1 MSDWYSERRDFQ
13 SYIEEAQEARAEAM
27 ARVGY
32 LGVAAV
38 GRALQ
43 AAGAAPTKAVRT
55 ALAAVRAWRNRQ
67 AALRQLLLLDE
78 RMLKDIGLSRAD
90 IWAAV
95 DGTLGDRTR
104 EPPALQPA
112 DYVDIA
118 LSSYALG
125 GCNDNG
131 ERRQAA

>member
-1 MSDWYSERRDFQ
+1 MSDWYSEPRDFQ
-13 SYIEEAQEARAEAM
+13 SYVAQAQEARAEAM

-43 AAGAAPTKAVRT
+43 AAGTALTTAVRT
-55 ALAAVRAWRNRQ
+55 APGAVRAWRNRQ
-67 AALRQLLLLDE
+67 AALRQLLLLDD
-78 RMLKDIGLSRAD
+78 RLLKDIGLSRAD

-95 DGTLGDRTR
+95 DGTLGNRTLQ
-104 EPPALQPA
+104 PATLQPA

-118 LSSYALG
+118 LSNYALG

-131 ERRQAA
+131 DRRQAA

>member
-1 MSDWYSERRDFQ
+1 MSDWYSERRDIQ
-13 SYIEEAQEARAEAM
+13 SYVAQAQEARAEAM

-32 LGVAAV
+32 LGVATV
-38 GRALQ
+38 GRALL
-43 AAGAAPTKAVRT
+43 AAGAALTKAVR
-55 ALAAVRAWRNRQ
+55 AAPEAVRAWRNRH

-78 RMLKDIGLSRAD
+78 RMLSDIGLSRSD

-95 DGTLGDRTR
+95 DGTLRDRPL
-104 EPPALQPA
+104 EPATQQPA

-118 LSSYALG
+118 LSNYALG

-131 ERRQAA
+131 DRRRAA